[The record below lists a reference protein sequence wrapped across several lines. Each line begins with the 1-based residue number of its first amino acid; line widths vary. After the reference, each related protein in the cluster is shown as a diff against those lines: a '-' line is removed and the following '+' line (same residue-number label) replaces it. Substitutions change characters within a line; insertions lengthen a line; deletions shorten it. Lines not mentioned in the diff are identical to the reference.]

1 MSSITQL
8 ISPEKAFKISTTNFV
23 KAHPEPFKIIDEL
36 IQQATQAS
44 KYSITVIHADLKLST
59 INDTNAFITILANYG
74 YQVILNRSTYFKDD
88 REGVP
93 TTLTISWKQ
102 LNESEE

>member
-1 MSSITQL
+1 MASITQL
-8 ISPEKAFKISTTNFV
+8 ISPEKAFKISTINFV
-23 KAHPEPFKIIDEL
+23 KAHPEPFKIINEL

-44 KYSITVIHADLKLST
+44 KYSITVSHANLKLST
-59 INDTNAFITILANYG
+59 IDDSNAFTTIMNNYG
-74 YQVILNRSTYFKDD
+74 YQVIWNQSTYFKDTD
-88 REGVP
+88 QGVP

>member
-1 MSSITQL
+1 MASITQL

-23 KAHPEPFKIIDEL
+23 KAHPEPFKIINGL
-36 IQQATQAS
+36 IQQAAQAS
-44 KYSITVIHADLKLST
+44 KYSITVNHADLKLST
-59 INDTNAFITILANYG
+59 IDDSNAFTTILNNYG
-74 YQVILNRSTYFKDD
+74 YQVIWNRSTYFKDD
-88 REGVP
+88 CKGVP